1 MRTKLLFLSLLLVP
15 FSIRAEVLPCMP
27 CAGVRFEPVQSVPV
41 SMADPLPTAP
51 VPDVQA
57 AAAPPAVPNNPADF
71 VALLRQ
77 AKLGKGSPLFVAWE
91 VPLDGTANPGETAS
105 QIVEAGGTPWI
116 SLVFR
121 TPAPVAQNA
130 ERLQVEL
137 RAAVA
142 IASSSPAQAWFQI
155 VWRPEGQEGQMPPAE
170 YAFLIKRAA
179 VTLTGARADARVASD
194 ALPADPKFLET
205 FYGEEVTAYVDA
217 VALKPADGSALEA
230 AATAIQNL
238 DPGRPV
244 VLDAAP
250 LPAAAGEV
258 LSDSA
263 RNAIRGIGLTL
274 FRTTEVGPLVL
285 SPLAL
290 LAREFSGDVSY
301 GAGDVPTGAREAWT
315 FVRSEKEDVAL
326 RVIALAPEGAT
337 DSTEMTLKFPD
348 AYLRRPARFPY
359 TYDKVGAPQAE
370 VQGQNLVVKLDN
382 PGRVAVIGLERA
394 TAAERE
400 GVEEKVSVA
409 TEREMPVEEILR
421 RLQAFE
427 DAQDRK
433 LDHYQAINTT
443 HLRFQPAAGSQTFE
457 ATLQGPFFVGDQTG
471 SDWAWQTLYVN
482 GVKWRSKSI
491 PEIPLVQPE
500 KAAALPL
507 QIHFTKQYRY
517 RLRGTDK
524 VDGRDAWVVDFAPAG
539 PGEPGKLYQGTVW
552 VDRQIYARLKTRAV
566 QVGLEGEVISNEET
580 MTYSPID
587 ANGQPA
593 AWSGDSFV
601 LPLKIVA
608 QQILSVVN
616 ATTVV
621 ERATELTEV
630 KVNAADFEEKR
641 KQIAD
646 TDVTMVRDTDKGLR
660 YLVKEDGAEDR
671 VVKEGFDTN
680 KLFLAGGVFY
690 DDALDYPLP
699 LAGVN
704 YFDFNFRNTGKQVN
718 VFFAGALLTANV
730 AEPRLFGS
738 KFDLGAQAFAL
749 AVPFADTLYRDG
761 EEVTGEE
768 VNLRTGSFGLKLGR
782 PLGNFIK
789 VGLDYDVLFLNYGDT
804 DNTADG
810 FVPPSDNQTHSVEG
824 TFSFSRGGYGFSTH
838 YGLSR
843 RSQWDPWGFPDNPDY
858 SADKKEFTRWGA
870 RLSKNWY
877 LAHFQKVGAEV
888 DYVSGSDLDRFNKYQ
903 FGFFG
908 STRVHGYQS
917 NRVRAE
923 EALAVHATYGFE
935 VGELLRLD
943 AVGDAAWATDEA
955 TGLDNELLGGVG
967 LAGTFIGPWQTVVNL
982 DVGVPV
988 AGPDDGFVFYIVFLK
1003 LFR

>member
-1 MRTKLLFLSLLLVP
+1 
-15 FSIRAEVLPCMP
+15 MP

-41 SMADPLPTAP
+41 SAAEPLDRPP
-51 VPDVQA
+51 VMDVQA
-57 AAAPPAVPNNPADF
+57 GTPAVPTSPAEL
-71 VALLRQ
+71 VALLKQ
-77 AKLGKGSPLFVAWE
+77 TKLDKGSPLFVAWE
-91 VPLDGTANPGETAS
+91 VPLDGIGGTADPGSTAT

-130 ERLQVEL
+130 ERLQAEL

-142 IASSSPAQAWFQI
+142 IASSSPAQAWFQV
-155 VWRPEGQEGQMPPAE
+155 VWRPEGQEGQPVAPAE

-179 VTLTGARADARVASD
+179 VSLTGARSEARVASD
-194 ALPADPKFLET
+194 ALPADPKFLEA

-217 VALKPADGSALEA
+217 VALQPADGAALEA
-230 AATAIQNL
+230 AATALQTL

-244 VLDAAP
+244 VLDSAP
-250 LPAAAGEV
+250 LPAAAGEI
-258 LSDSA
+258 LSDAS
-263 RNAIRGIGLTL
+263 RNAVRGIGLTL
-274 FRTTEVGPLVL
+274 FRTTQVGPAVI

-290 LAREFSGDVSY
+290 LAREFTGDVSY

-315 FVRSEKEDVAL
+315 FVRGGVRGSEEVAL
-326 RVIALAPEGAT
+326 RVIALVPEGAK
-337 DSTEMTLKFPD
+337 DLTLSFPD
-348 AYLRRPARFPY
+348 PYLRRPTRFPY
-359 TYDKVGAPQAE
+359 TFDKISAPQA
-370 VQGQNLVVKLDN
+370 VVKGQSLAVRLDN

-400 GVEEKVSVA
+400 GIAEKVNVA

-457 ATLQGPFFVGDQTG
+457 ATLQGPYFVGDTTG

-482 GVKWRSKSI
+482 GVKWRGKSI

-500 KAAALPL
+500 KAAAMPL

-539 PGEPGKLYQGTVW
+539 PAETGKLYQGTVW

-566 QVGLEGEVISNEET
+566 QAGLEGEVISNEET
-580 MTYSPID
+580 MTFSPVD
-587 ANGQPA
+587 AGGQPA

-601 LPLKIVA
+601 LPLRVVA

-616 ATTVV
+616 STTVV
-621 ERATELTEV
+621 ERETELSEV
-630 KVNAADFEEKR
+630 RINAADFEEKR

-646 TDVTMVRDTDKGLR
+646 TEVTMVRDTDKGLR
-660 YLVKEDGAEDR
+660 YLVKGEGSEER

-680 KLFLAGGVFY
+680 KLFLVGGVFY

-699 LAGVN
+699 LGGVN

-718 VFFAGALLTANV
+718 VFFAGALLTASV

-738 KFDLGAQAFAL
+738 KFDLGTQLFAL
-749 AVPFADTLYRDG
+749 AIPLSDTLYRDG
-761 EEVTGEE
+761 KEVPAEEVK
-768 VNLRTGSFGLKLGR
+768 LRTGSFGLKLGR
-782 PLGNFIK
+782 PLGNFVK

-810 FVPPSDNQTHSVEG
+810 FVPPSDNQTHSLEG
-824 TFSFSRGGYGFSTH
+824 TFSFSRGGYGFKTNYGVSHRST
-838 YGLSR
+838 
-843 RSQWDPWGFPDNPDY
+843 WDPWGFPGNPDY
-858 SADKKEFTRWGA
+858 SPDNQDFTRWGA

-877 LAHFQKVGAEV
+877 LPRFQKVGAEV
-888 DYVSGSDLDRFNKYQ
+888 DYVSGSNLDRFNKYQ

-923 EALAVHATYGFE
+923 EALAAHGTYGFE
-935 VGELLRLD
+935 VGEMLRLD
-943 AVGDAAWATDEA
+943 AVGDVAWATDKA
-955 TGLDNELLGGVG
+955 SGLDNELLAGVG
-967 LAGTFIGPWQTVVNL
+967 IAGTFIGPWQTVVNL

-988 AGPDDGFVFYIVFLK
+988 AGPDDGFVLYLVFLK
-1003 LFR
+1003 LFK